1 MEPAASASSSS
12 GPESRRAE
20 PEAAELRLR
29 RRTLE
34 TVLEQ
39 CQRALE
45 LMREADGSPGDG
57 TPEAGDRDEGGAEG
71 TGDVSDGE
79 GPPTTPPSEA
89 DFETD
94 EVRGIS
100 ILWPGVVIRRRLGN
114 SGSSDCWWF
123 S

>member
-1 MEPAASASSSS
+1 MEPAASASASSS
-12 GPESRRAE
+12 SEMRRAE

-29 RRTLE
+29 RKTLE

-45 LMREADGSPGDG
+45 LMREADGGEGPG
-57 TPEAGDRDEGGAEG
+57 PKAGDPDGEGEGAEG
-71 TGDVSDGE
+71 AGDVSDGE

-89 DFETD
+89 DYETD

-100 ILWPGVVIRRRLGN
+100 VSWPR
-114 SGSSDCWWF
+114 DP
-123 S
+123 

>member
-1 MEPAASASSSS
+1 MEPAASASACSSS
-12 GPESRRAE
+12 AAPERRRAE

-45 LMREADGSPGDG
+45 LMREADGGDG
-57 TPEAGDRDEGGAEG
+57 GAPEAGDPDGAGGAEG
-71 TGDVSDGE
+71 AGDGDVSDGE

-89 DFETD
+89 DYETD
-94 EVRGIS
+94 EVSGIS
-100 ILWPGVVIRRRLGN
+100 ILRPV
-114 SGSSDCWWF
+114 
-123 S
+123 